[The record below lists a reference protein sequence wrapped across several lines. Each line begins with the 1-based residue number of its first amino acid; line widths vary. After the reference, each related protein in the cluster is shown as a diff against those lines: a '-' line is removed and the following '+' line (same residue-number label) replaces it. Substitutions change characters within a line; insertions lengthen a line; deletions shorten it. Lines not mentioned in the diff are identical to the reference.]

1 MHSGGGVLCVAT
13 MQLIVGICILG
24 IYEGYKR
31 HYFRDY
37 DPSDLEGQSPL
48 FVRSLGQTPL
58 DFLFYLSIV
67 NNIFSVFGL
76 AGVLN
81 AQKELVISFF
91 VYNAIIMVVDF
102 HFFWD
107 LYTDV
112 TIRYVGESKG
122 LNSYEQA
129 MTAFVFFNFFLSICA
144 IFFAFKALDEIKV
157 KNRDELNH
165 LNVMSD
171 AVNYGFDD

>member
-1 MHSGGGVLCVAT
+1 
-13 MQLIVGICILG
+13 VGICILG

-37 DPSDLEGQSPL
+37 DPSTTDGESPL

-58 DFLFYLSIV
+58 DFLFYLSII

-81 AQKELVISFF
+81 AQRELVISFF
-91 VYNAIIMVVDF
+91 AYNAIIMIVDF
-102 HFFWD
+102 NYFWD

-112 TIRYVGESKG
+112 TIRYTGKAAG
-122 LNSYEQA
+122 LTSYEQA

-144 IFFAFKALDEIKV
+144 IFFAIRALDEIRQ
-157 KNRDELNH
+157 KNREELNH
-165 LNVMSD
+165 LTVMSESI
-171 AVNYGFDD
+171 NYGYDD